1 MSGASSASSTA
12 ATRVPIPSI
21 AKRTRAPRTSSKT
34 ARSAAT
40 SWLGVYR
47 KSSDWNGA
55 SDMKKCPHRTVPDEL
70 TLRPVRDPG
79 VSASVPCLPPSPVP
93 SDEDSRNPT
102 VVRYQRQAERTF
114 LSHFLAQRV
123 LDLRDQYLYPLLL
136 LLVAI
141 GAATLSPADETTKK
155 PSTPSPVTSPAF
167 ASPE

>member
-34 ARSAAT
+34 ARSVAT

-47 KSSDWNGA
+47 KSSDRNGA

-102 VVRYQRQAERTF
+102 VVRYDASSGTN
-114 LSHFLAQRV
+114 LLV
-123 LDLRDQYLYPLLL
+123 TLLRATCVRPADQYLYALLL

-141 GAATLSPADETTKK
+141 AEVTLSPADETTKK
-155 PSTPSPVTSPAF
+155 PSTP
-167 ASPE
+167 